1 MITVLR
7 LCPTLPTVRHLPKN
21 QHHPAPNLRSLQAV
35 TNGPLIAFNRDVSD
49 VTLKIEKIVRKRR
62 TTVRLIGRV
71 RAEDL
76 PEVARQLEA
85 SGPRVVVQLDEVT
98 LVDVDAVRFLNR
110 CEREGVRLVN
120 CSPYIREWMI
130 RERNPSQE

>member
-1 MITVLR
+1 
-7 LCPTLPTVRHLPKN
+7 
-21 QHHPAPNLRSLQAV
+21 
-35 TNGPLIAFNRDVSD
+35 

-71 RAEDL
+71 QAEDL

-85 SGPRVVVQLDEVT
+85 SGPWVVLQLDEVT

-110 CEREGVRLVN
+110 CETEGVRLVN
-120 CSPYIREWMI
+120 CSP
-130 RERNPSQE
+130 